1 MQAVLVV
8 AEYISALGDVLVLVL
23 GGEVAVVSQRRVDVR
38 LLQLQQND
46 VKLSVHCRMIVQ
58 YTPVVSLSSI
68 SN

>member
-8 AEYISALGDVLVLVL
+8 AEDIGALGDVLVLVL

-46 VKLSVHCRMIVQ
+46 VKLSVRCGVIVQ
-58 YTPVVSLSSI
+58 YTPVV
-68 SN
+68 